1 MKRENMISGV
11 SANDLLGTSKSSLL
25 FYPMFRLMK
34 SLLLCEPKKSLS
46 SLSIWFRKIIHPL
59 LLLLVPL
66 FMEYKQVMESKNQ
79 LLGINTP
86 DQPFQLSKEPVI
98 IYDGA
103 HNPQGVAAAVRNV
116 KLLFGEEKAVL
127 LTGVMED
134 KDHANMV
141 SSLAQIAHAV
151 HTVKPSNPRAMSA
164 ERLAL
169 EFEVCGIPSKAHASF
184 DAAVAAAVA
193 EAERLSCPVIAL
205 GSLYMYA
212 DVFGAVNKCLSLRT
226 EE

>member
-1 MKRENMISGV
+1 MYPVEYAKIANTDFSLNGTRFTYGQEDYTLSLLGEYQVKNAAAVLTAV
-11 SANDLLGTSKSSLL
+11 SALGEAGIPLDEETVK
-25 FYPMFRLMK
+25 RG
-34 SLLLCEPKKSLS
+34 LS
-46 SLSIWFRKIIHPL
+46 EAAWAARFEL
-59 LLLLVPL
+59 
-66 FMEYKQVMESKNQ
+66 
-79 LLGINTP
+79 
-86 DQPFQLSKEPVI
+86 LSKEPVI

-116 KLLFGEEKAVL
+116 KLLFGSEKSVL

-164 ERLAL
+164 EGLAL
-169 EFEVCGIPSKAHASF
+169 EFEECGVSSKAHASF

-193 EAERLSCPVIAL
+193 EAERLGCPVIAL

-212 DVFGAVNKCLSLRT
+212 DVFGAVNKFLSSQT
-226 EE
+226 EGSV